1 MKAIGEMF
9 SDPHAGIVTVEKIIP
24 GGYVCRDEFDEV
36 VVILMEAK
44 CIMMNL
50 TPHAVDIYGDEG
62 FIATVH
68 PSGTVARVAEVRESA
83 PPVQI
88 GTDISG
94 LYIPVS
100 RATYGEVTGLPEPD
114 GGETIYIV
122 SALVL
127 AQCAGRQDVFA
138 PGPAIRD
145 DAGRQV
151 GCHGLSAAPAA
162 QTADPLAKLAAWVA
176 RRADWRMVITG
187 TDTGV
192 EVATRY
198 PDGSDHCLGFG
209 PTVAHAAA
217 ACLAELEP
225 EARRAVPV
233 IDGIADDVYWGLM
246 GAWTAGG
253 NGGVEPT
260 RDEAARLL
268 RGLSAAGDIIGW
280 ERAEMRERA
289 AVEASHA

>member
-1 MKAIGEMF
+1 MK
-9 SDPHAGIVTVEKIIP
+9 H
-24 GGYVCRDEFDEV
+24 
-36 VVILMEAK
+36 
-44 CIMMNL
+44 MMNL
-50 TPHAVDIYGDEG
+50 TPHNVDIHGDEG
-62 FIATVH
+62 FVITVQ
-68 PSGTVARVAEVRESA
+68 PSGTLARVAEQRESA
-83 PPVQI
+83 TPVQI
-88 GTDISG
+88 GSDISG

-114 GGETIYIV
+114 GETIYIV
-122 SALVL
+122 SAQV
-127 AQCAGRQDVFA
+127 AQQCAGRQDVFY

-145 DAGRQV
+145 DQGRQI
-151 GCHGLSAAPAA
+151 GCHGLSAAPAPA
-162 QTADPLAKLAAWVA
+162 TADPLAKLAAWVA
-176 RRADWRMVITG
+176 TRPDWRLVITG

-198 PDGSDHCLGFG
+198 PAGSDHCLGSG
-209 PTVAHAAA
+209 PTLPHAAA

>member
-1 MKAIGEMF
+1 MNAKN
-9 SDPHAGIVTVEKIIP
+9 IV
-24 GGYVCRDEFDEV
+24 
-36 VVILMEAK
+36 
-44 CIMMNL
+44 NL
-50 TPHAVDIYGDEG
+50 TPHTINIYGDEG
-62 FIATVH
+62 WIINVSATG
-68 PSGTVARVAEVRESA
+68 SLARVAEVRESA

-88 GTDISG
+88 GTDVSG

-114 GGETIYIV
+114 GETIYIV
-122 SALVL
+122 SAQV
-127 AQCAGRQDVFA
+127 AQQCAGRQDVFY